1 MDLRSVGKRCLL
13 EVLCEKAKGTFISL
27 ETFQKIY
34 YHRYNTHLPAGIW
47 RLART
52 NWRLKMNETYVEWL
66 VKKKTP
72 AYMTLLRI
80 LSIMLAAL
88 FILVGFVIIPALL
101 IGIAIGVA
109 AYFIYLNS
117 DLEYEYLYVDKEL
130 TVDKVMA
137 KTRRKRVAAFELDKM
152 EIVAPLKSW
161 HLDNFKNRN
170 DKTVD
175 YSSGVEKQPEVRYV
189 FYYEGNKKV
198 IFEPNDEMVKAMQL
212 VAPRKVFRD

>member
-1 MDLRSVGKRCLL
+1 
-13 EVLCEKAKGTFISL
+13 
-27 ETFQKIY
+27 
-34 YHRYNTHLPAGIW
+34 
-47 RLART
+47 
-52 NWRLKMNETYVEWL
+52 MNETYVEWL

-137 KTRRKRVAAFELDKM
+137 KTRRKRV
-152 EIVAPLKSW
+152 
-161 HLDNFKNRN
+161 
-170 DKTVD
+170 KTLLTWLRCTLQA
-175 YSSGVEKQPEVRYV
+175 SPS
-189 FYYEGNKKV
+189 
-198 IFEPNDEMVKAMQL
+198 
-212 VAPRKVFRD
+212 